1 VTDLSA
7 SSPAP
12 SPSLAWLKLDRGPV
26 TVALAMFVVGIVAIG
41 AIVDLRQA
49 VLFLIGGLLGA
60 TLYHASFG
68 FTGGWRRLVVE
79 RRGGAVRAQMLMV
92 AIASVVFIP
101 LLAQGSVFGE
111 PLAGAVAPVG
121 VSVLVGAAMF
131 GLGMQLGGGCGSGTL
146 FTVGG
151 GSARMLVTLVFFIL
165 GALLGTAHLPWWL
178 AQPSLPTISLG
189 ASLGAPLAI
198 AVTLV
203 GLAAVAGV
211 TVLIERVAHGA
222 LERASKPRTQGLS
235 RLLQG
240 PWPLVGAAVALAVLN
255 IATLL
260 IAGHPWSI
268 TYGFGL
274 WGAKIAEA
282 AGVPVASWDF
292 WRIPAQAQAL
302 NRSVLF
308 DVTSVMDFG
317 TLLGAA
323 LAAGLAGKFAP
334 KAKLPFLSA
343 LAAAIG
349 GVLMGYGARLSFGC
363 NIGALFS
370 GIASGSLHGWV
381 WFAAAF
387 AGSFVGILLRPVFG
401 MDGFKK

>member
-1 VTDLSA
+1 
-7 SSPAP
+7 
-12 SPSLAWLKLDRGPV
+12 
-26 TVALAMFVVGIVAIG
+26 MFVIG
-41 AIVDLRQA
+41 SVVIGQVVDLRQT

-79 RRGGAVRAQMLMV
+79 KRGAAVRAQMLMV
-92 AIASVVFIP
+92 AIAAVVFIP
-101 LLAQGSVFGE
+101 LLAGGTAFGR
-111 PLAGAVAPVG
+111 PLAGALAPVG
-121 VSVLVGAAMF
+121 VSVLVGAGIF

-151 GSARMLVTLVFFIL
+151 GSARMLVTLAAFIF
-165 GALLGTAHLPWWL
+165 GALIGTAHLPWWL
-178 AQPSLPTISLG
+178 AQPSLPSISLG
-189 ASLGAPLAI
+189 TSLGAPLAVI
-198 AVTLV
+198 VTLA
-203 GLAAVAGV
+203 GLAAIAGI
-211 TVLIERVAHGA
+211 TVLIERRAHGG
-222 LERASKPRTQGLS
+222 LEQASKPKTQGLS

-240 PWPLVGAAVALAVLN
+240 PWPLVGAAVLLALLN

-274 WGAKIAEA
+274 WGAKLAQSV
-282 AGVPVASWDF
+282 GVPVETWTF
-292 WRIPAQAQAL
+292 WTAPAQAQAL
-302 NRSVLF
+302 GRSVLF
-308 DVTSVMDFG
+308 DITSVMDFG
-317 TLLGAA
+317 ILLGAA

-334 KAKLPFLSA
+334 KAALPLKSA
-343 LAAAIG
+343 LAAVIG
-349 GVLMGYGARLSFGC
+349 GLLMGYGARLSFGC

-387 AGSFVGILLRPVFG
+387 AGSFAGIALRPIFG
-401 MDGFKK
+401 LDGFKK

>member
-1 VTDLSA
+1 
-7 SSPAP
+7 
-12 SPSLAWLKLDRGPV
+12 
-26 TVALAMFVVGIVAIG
+26 MFVIG
-41 AIVDLRQA
+41 SVVIGQVVDLRQT

-79 RRGGAVRAQMLMV
+79 KRGAAVRAQMLMV
-92 AIASVVFIP
+92 AIAAVVFIP
-101 LLAQGSVFGE
+101 LLAGGTAFGR

-121 VSVLVGAAMF
+121 VSVLVGAGIF

-151 GSARMLVTLVFFIL
+151 GSARMLVTLAAFIF
-165 GALLGTAHLPWWL
+165 GALIGTAHLPWWL
-178 AQPSLPTISLG
+178 AQPSLPSISLG
-189 ASLGAPLAI
+189 TSLGAPLAVI
-198 AVTLV
+198 VTLA
-203 GLAAVAGV
+203 GLAAIAGI
-211 TVLIERVAHGA
+211 TVLIERRAHGG
-222 LERASKPRTQGLS
+222 LEQASKPKTQGLS

-240 PWPLVGAAVALAVLN
+240 PWPLVGAAVLLALLN

-274 WGAKIAEA
+274 WGAKLAQSV
-282 AGVPVASWDF
+282 GVPVETWTF
-292 WRIPAQAQAL
+292 WTAPAQAQAL
-302 NRSVLF
+302 GRSVLF
-308 DVTSVMDFG
+308 DITSVMDFG
-317 TLLGAA
+317 ILLGAA

-334 KAKLPFLSA
+334 KAALPLKSA
-343 LAAAIG
+343 LAAVIG
-349 GVLMGYGARLSFGC
+349 GLLMGYGARLSFGC

-387 AGSFVGILLRPVFG
+387 AGSFVGIALRPIFG
-401 MDGFKK
+401 LDGFKK

>member
-1 VTDLSA
+1 MTDATAGSIPRKPLIQ
-7 SSPAP
+7 
-12 SPSLAWLKLDRGPV
+12 LDRGPV
-26 TVALAMFVVGIVAIG
+26 AVTSAALVAGTLVIAQL
-41 AIVDLRQA
+41 VDIRQA
-49 VLFLIGGLLGA
+49 VLFLVGALMGL

-79 RRGGAVRAQMLMV
+79 KRGNAMRAQMLMIGV
-92 AIASVVFIP
+92 AALVFIP
-101 LLAQGSVFGE
+101 LLTLGNPFGQ
-111 PLAGAVAPVG
+111 PLAGATAPVG
-121 VSVLVGAAMF
+121 VSVLVGAAIF

-151 GSARMLVTLVFFIL
+151 GSSRMLVTLLFFIV
-165 GALLGTAHLPWWL
+165 GAVLGTAHLPWWL
-178 AQPSLPTISLG
+178 TQPSLPAISLG
-189 ASLGAPLAI
+189 ANLGVPLALL
-198 AVTLV
+198 VTFV
-203 GLAAVAGV
+203 GLAAVAWV
-211 TVLIERVAHGA
+211 TVLVEKRAHGS
-222 LERASKPRTQGLS
+222 LEKPKAPSTTGLQ
-235 RLLQG
+235 RLLRG
-240 PWPLVGAAVALAVLN
+240 PWPLVGAGLLLALLN

-274 WGAKIAEA
+274 WGAKVAQA
-282 AGVPVASWDF
+282 VGVPVASWEF
-292 WRIPAQAQAL
+292 WTWPAQAKALQA
-302 NRSVLF
+302 SVLE

-317 TLLGAA
+317 IILGAA

-334 KAKLPFLSA
+334 RVAVPFLSL

-370 GIASGSLHGWV
+370 GIASGSVHGWL

-387 AGSFVGILLRPVFG
+387 AGSLLGIYLRPVFG
-401 MDGFKK
+401 MDGFKSK

>member
-1 VTDLSA
+1 
-7 SSPAP
+7 
-12 SPSLAWLKLDRGPV
+12 
-26 TVALAMFVVGIVAIG
+26 
-41 AIVDLRQA
+41 
-49 VLFLIGGLLGA
+49 
-60 TLYHASFG
+60 
-68 FTGGWRRLVVE
+68 VVE
-79 RRGGAVRAQMLMV
+79 KRGAAVRAQMLMV
-92 AIASVVFIP
+92 AIAAIVFIP
-101 LLAQGSVFGE
+101 LLAGGTAFGR

-121 VSVLVGAAMF
+121 VSVLVGAAIF

-151 GSARMLVTLVFFIL
+151 GSARMLVTLAAFIF

-178 AQPSLPTISLG
+178 TQPSLPPISLG
-189 ASLGAPLAI
+189 SSLGAPLAI
-198 AVTLV
+198 IVTLA
-203 GLAAVAGV
+203 GLAAIAGV
-211 TVLIERVAHGA
+211 TILIERRSHGG
-222 LERASKPRTQGLS
+222 LEQPSKPKTRGLS

-240 PWPLVGAAVALAVLN
+240 PWPLVGAAVLLALLN

-274 WGAKIAEA
+274 WGAKLAQSV
-282 AGVPVASWDF
+282 GVPVETWAF
-292 WRIPAQAQAL
+292 WTAPAQAQAL
-302 NRSVLF
+302 GRSVLF
-308 DVTSVMDFG
+308 DITSVMDFG
-317 TLLGAA
+317 ILLGAA

-334 KAKLPFLSA
+334 KADLPLRSA
-343 LAAAIG
+343 LAAVIG

-387 AGSFVGILLRPVFG
+387 SGSFVGIALRPVFG
-401 MDGFKK
+401 LDGFKK

>member
-1 VTDLSA
+1 MTDISA
-7 SSPAP
+7 SPPAP
-12 SPSLAWLKLDRGPV
+12 SFSWPKFDRGPV
-26 TVALAMFVVGIVAIG
+26 IVALAMFVIG
-41 AIVDLRQA
+41 SVVIGQVVDLRQT

-79 RRGGAVRAQMLMV
+79 KRGAAVRAQMLMV
-92 AIASVVFIP
+92 AIAAVVFIP
-101 LLAQGSVFGE
+101 LLAGGTAFGR

-121 VSVLVGAAMF
+121 VSVLVGAAIF

-151 GSARMLVTLVFFIL
+151 GSARMLVTLAAFIF

-178 AQPSLPTISLG
+178 GQPSLPTISLG
-189 ASLGAPLAI
+189 SSLGAPLAVI
-198 AVTLV
+198 VTLA
-203 GLAAVAGV
+203 GLAAIAGI
-211 TVLIERVAHGA
+211 TVLIERRAHGG
-222 LERASKPRTQGLS
+222 LERASKPKTRGLS

-240 PWPLVGAAVALAVLN
+240 PWPLVGAAVLLALLN

-274 WGAKIAEA
+274 WGAKIAQSV
-282 AGVPVASWDF
+282 GVPVETWTF
-292 WRIPAQAQAL
+292 WTAPAQAQAL
-302 NRSVLF
+302 GRSVLF
-308 DVTSVMDFG
+308 DITSVMDFG
-317 TLLGAA
+317 ILLGAA

-334 KAKLPFLSA
+334 KADLPLKSA
-343 LAAAIG
+343 LAAVIG

-387 AGSFVGILLRPVFG
+387 VGSLAGIALRPAFG
-401 MDGFKK
+401 LDGFKK

>member
-7 SSPAP
+7 LSPAP
-12 SPSLAWLKLDRGPV
+12 SFSWLKLDRGPV
-26 TVALAMFVVGIVAIG
+26 LVVAAAFVIGTAAIAQIVAP
-41 AIVDLRQA
+41 RQA

-79 RRGGAVRAQMLMV
+79 RRGRAVRAQMVMIGLA
-92 AIASVVFIP
+92 AIAFIP
-101 LLAQGSVFGE
+101 LLGQGSAFGQ
-111 PLAGAVAPVG
+111 PLAGAIAPVG

-151 GSARMLVTLVFFIL
+151 GSARMLVTLAFFIV

-178 AQPSLPTISLG
+178 AQPSLPAISLG
-189 ASLGAPLAI
+189 SALGIPAAV
-198 AVTLV
+198 AVTV
-203 GLAAVAGV
+203 AGLAAVAAL
-211 TVLIERVAHGA
+211 TALIERRAHGG
-222 LERASKPRTQGLS
+222 LEKPSRPKTQGLP

-240 PWPLVGAAVALAVLN
+240 PWPLLGGGVALALLN
-255 IATLL
+255 LATLL

-274 WGAKIAEA
+274 WGAKLADA
-282 AGVPVASWDF
+282 VGVPVGSWEF
-292 WRIPAQAQAL
+292 WTWPAQARAL

-308 DVTSVMDFG
+308 DVTSIMNFG
-317 TLLGAA
+317 ILLGAA

-334 KAKLPFLSA
+334 KAKLPLLSG
-343 LAAAIG
+343 LAAVLG
-349 GVLMGYGARLSFGC
+349 GLLMGYGARLSFGC

-387 AGSFVGILLRPVFG
+387 AGSVLGVALRPVFG
-401 MDGFKK
+401 MDGFRK

>member
-1 VTDLSA
+1 
-7 SSPAP
+7 
-12 SPSLAWLKLDRGPV
+12 
-26 TVALAMFVVGIVAIG
+26 MFVIG
-41 AIVDLRQA
+41 SVVIGQVVDLRQT

-79 RRGGAVRAQMLMV
+79 KRGAAVRAQMLMV
-92 AIASVVFIP
+92 AIAAVVFIP
-101 LLAQGSVFGE
+101 LLAGGTAFGR

-121 VSVLVGAAMF
+121 VSVLVGAGIF

-151 GSARMLVTLVFFIL
+151 GSARMLVTLAAFIF
-165 GALLGTAHLPWWL
+165 GALIGTAHLPWWL
-178 AQPSLPTISLG
+178 AQPSLPSISLG
-189 ASLGAPLAI
+189 TSLGAPLAVI
-198 AVTLV
+198 VTLA
-203 GLAAVAGV
+203 GLAAIAGI
-211 TVLIERVAHGA
+211 TVLIERRAHGG
-222 LERASKPRTQGLS
+222 LEQASKPKTQGLS

-240 PWPLVGAAVALAVLN
+240 PWPLVGAAVLLALLN

-274 WGAKIAEA
+274 WGAKLAQSV
-282 AGVPVASWDF
+282 GVPVETWTF
-292 WRIPAQAQAL
+292 WTAPAQAQAL
-302 NRSVLF
+302 GRSVLF
-308 DVTSVMDFG
+308 DITSVMDFG
-317 TLLGAA
+317 ILLGAA

-334 KAKLPFLSA
+334 KAALPLKSA
-343 LAAAIG
+343 LAAVIG
-349 GVLMGYGARLSFGC
+349 GLLMGYGARLSFGC

-387 AGSFVGILLRPVFG
+387 AGSFAGIALRPIFG
-401 MDGFKK
+401 LDGFKK

>member
-1 VTDLSA
+1 
-7 SSPAP
+7 
-12 SPSLAWLKLDRGPV
+12 
-26 TVALAMFVVGIVAIG
+26 MFVIG
-41 AIVDLRQA
+41 SVVIGQVVDLRQT

-79 RRGGAVRAQMLMV
+79 KRGAAVRAQMLMV
-92 AIASVVFIP
+92 AIAAVVFIP
-101 LLAQGSVFGE
+101 LLAGGTAFGR

-121 VSVLVGAAMF
+121 VSVLVGAGIF

-151 GSARMLVTLVFFIL
+151 GSARMLVTLAAFIF
-165 GALLGTAHLPWWL
+165 GALIGTAHLPWWL
-178 AQPSLPTISLG
+178 VQPSLPSISLG
-189 ASLGAPLAI
+189 TSLGAPLAVI
-198 AVTLV
+198 VTLA
-203 GLAAVAGV
+203 GLAAIAGI
-211 TVLIERVAHGA
+211 TVLIERRAHGG
-222 LERASKPRTQGLS
+222 LEQASKPKTQGLS

-240 PWPLVGAAVALAVLN
+240 PWPLVGAAVLLALLN

-274 WGAKIAEA
+274 WGAKLAQSV
-282 AGVPVASWDF
+282 GVPVETWTF
-292 WRIPAQAQAL
+292 WTAPAQAQAL
-302 NRSVLF
+302 GRSVLF
-308 DVTSVMDFG
+308 DITSVMDFG
-317 TLLGAA
+317 ILLGAA

-334 KAKLPFLSA
+334 KAALPLKSA
-343 LAAAIG
+343 LAAVIG
-349 GVLMGYGARLSFGC
+349 GLLMGYGARLSFGC

-387 AGSFVGILLRPVFG
+387 AGSFVGIALRPIFG
-401 MDGFKK
+401 LDGFKK

>member
-1 VTDLSA
+1 MTDVSA
-7 SSPAP
+7 SSLPP
-12 SPSLAWLKLDRGPV
+12 TFTWPKLDRGPV
-26 TVALAMFVVGIVAIG
+26 LVVLAALVIGTAAISQ
-41 AIVDLRQA
+41 IVDLRQA
-49 VLFLIGGLLGA
+49 VLFLLGGLLGA

-79 RRGGAVRAQMLMV
+79 KRGNSVRAQMLMV
-92 AIASVVFIP
+92 AIAAVVFIP
-101 LLAQGSVFGE
+101 LLAMGSVFGR

-121 VSVLVGAAMF
+121 VSVLVGATIF

-151 GSARMLVTLVFFIL
+151 GSARMLVTLAFFII
-165 GALLGTAHLPWWL
+165 GALVGTAHLPWWL
-178 AQPSLPTISLG
+178 GQPSLPTISLG
-189 ASLGAPLAI
+189 ASLGVPLAI
-198 AVTLV
+198 IVTLA
-203 GLAAVAGV
+203 GLAAVAAI
-211 TVLIERVAHGA
+211 TVFVERRAHGS
-222 LERASKPRTQGLS
+222 LERPSKPKTQGLS

-240 PWPLVGAAVALAVLN
+240 PWPLVGAAVLLALLN

-274 WGAKIAEA
+274 WGAKVAQSV
-282 AGVPVASWDF
+282 GVPVETWSF
-292 WRIPAQAQAL
+292 WTAPAQAQAL

-308 DVTSVMDFG
+308 DITSVMDFG
-317 TLLGAA
+317 ILLGAA

-334 KAKLPFLSA
+334 KADLPWRSA

-349 GVLMGYGARLSFGC
+349 GLLMGYGARLSFGC

-381 WFAAAF
+381 WFAMAF
-387 AGSFVGILLRPVFG
+387 IGSLAGIALRPVFG